1 MLSRHCCFFLPRS
14 EHFHSRTTQYIA
26 LNSYSMHSHTCRMG
40 IGVRM
45 LAPSAACLRNTDH
58 CGIPG
63 SLSTILED
71 TPCTQ
76 LGGESLLLI
85 LSLSLAHRHPCKC
98 WAALAEHPSKLPTH
112 LCSMAAVSSW
122 RAALCLTETRGGGKA
137 VLRWV
142 CHHHPKTGEGTA
154 QTVKSRVLCSRAYRM
169 WVLRKSPGMPM
180 AQANSTTR
188 GKRAFFFPLQPV
200 FPCFQTQYH
209 VWMCISDFAGAL
221 SAGPTITSTWH
232 SSWSM

>member
-1 MLSRHCCFFLPRS
+1 MLSRYCCFFLPRS

-85 LSLSLAHRHPCKC
+85 LSLSLAHRHPCKR

-112 LCSMAAVSSW
+112 LCSTAAVSSW
-122 RAALCLTETRGGGKA
+122 RAALCLTETHGGEGSPEVGMPSLPQNRRGG
-137 VLRWV
+137 
-142 CHHHPKTGEGTA
+142 CTDHE
-154 QTVKSRVLCSRAYRM
+154 VLCPVFQGLQDVGAEEEPRHAHGTSKQHYERQKGFF
-169 WVLRKSPGMPM
+169 LS
-180 AQANSTTR
+180 STTS
-188 GKRAFFFPLQPV
+188 FPMFSNTV
-200 FPCFQTQYH
+200 SCMDVHF
-209 VWMCISDFAGAL
+209 
-221 SAGPTITSTWH
+221 
-232 SSWSM
+232 